1 MTRDDILAR
10 LRKVAALAAHG
21 VGGEAANA
29 AAMLDAI
36 AAEHG
41 IDLAEC
47 EAVFDHPIY
56 SVEDTRGNYGEMR
69 HQTLGVL
76 HGQVVMLI
84 WMERADGPRLIS
96 CRKATRHET
105 RKYLKEI
112 LAF

>member
-1 MTRDDILAR
+1 MSISYDEAKRQANLA
-10 LRKVAALAAHG
+10 K
-21 VGGEAANA
+21 
-29 AAMLDAI
+29 
-36 AAEHG
+36 HG

-56 SVEDTRGNYGEMR
+56 SVEDTRDDYGEMR
-69 HQTLGVL
+69 HQTLGLL

-84 WMERADGPRLIS
+84 WTERANNPRLIS

-105 RKYLKEI
+105 RKYLKEV